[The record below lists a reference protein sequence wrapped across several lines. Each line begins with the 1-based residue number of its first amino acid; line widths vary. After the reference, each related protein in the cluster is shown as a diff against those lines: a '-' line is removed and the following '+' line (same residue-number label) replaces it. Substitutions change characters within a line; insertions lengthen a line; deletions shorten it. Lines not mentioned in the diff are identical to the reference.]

1 MPSASW
7 LSDARSALMPL
18 GRLTARAVLALVVL
32 VALALATTSIGFSC
46 PAGAQALPK
55 GAITLTSQDPWVQSS
70 SVPVRLGLSVRS
82 PIPAKDLL
90 VDLALYTE
98 PDQSALA
105 SRYEFD
111 ATATGQLAGLN
122 QLALITFSLRSITE
136 AHGSA
141 DIYVGGTELSGRVPP
156 KVPPNKV
163 FELPCPPRYGGCGGV
178 YPLQVSLVDVLT
190 GQPVTVDSFTT
201 YLIVVPSKI
210 APQERLRFSFVVP
223 VGAPVAL
230 APAGRPTVSSETIS
244 RIETIAH
251 AEASWPEAPLTVD
264 VYGQSLLALARSPDH
279 AKLVDTL
286 ASERGTIV
294 DGPFSAV
301 NPTRLIRAGLE
312 DDLANQF
319 DRGNKVF
326 AKVLHVSASSRVYI
340 ATSPIGVHGLEALAA
355 DGISRIVVPES
366 NLQSLPSAGPAAMQ
380 WPYTLSAPFRIQGST
395 VKGLQADP
403 GLAAHLNGSGNS
415 ALRAQQLL
423 ADLAELYFD
432 SPDYQQPRG
441 VALVAPQ
448 SWAPDA
454 VFLSAT
460 LRGLASSPIVTTVPI
475 GRLFQTVPRGLCQ
488 QPPSVVT
495 GCSAAVRSI
504 LNPTLS
510 ADGSITS
517 GQVQAAR
524 GQLAE
529 LSSIIASDTAT
540 INNLDDAI
548 LLAETAGI
556 DPSIRQAYLSAPLTM
571 MDRLG
576 SELSLPPGRTVTVT
590 SSSARF
596 PIAITSGSRT
606 PLQVILAVSGANLT
620 SSTDMKVV
628 LKRGTTSFIV
638 RVGTRTSGDSNL
650 QLQLLS
656 PAGRLELA
664 HAQFTIRSTAI
675 SGVAIALTA
684 GAGAFLLF
692 WWFRSASRRRR
703 RHAARRGRNPHHELA
718 SGAVPDPAS

>member
-1 MPSASW
+1 
-7 LSDARSALMPL
+7 MPL

-156 KVPPNKV
+156 KVSPNKV

-529 LSSIIASDTAT
+529 LSSIIPGDTAT

-556 DPSIRQAYLSAPLTM
+556 DPSIRQAYLSAPLAM